1 MANLAL
7 RQKHWVAIYCKAPP
21 NSLDKKAT
29 REHEKEMQNVKE
41 CLQGKH
47 GFESQEQCH
56 WVLLPP
62 TDVDGFVNGKIWAIV
77 RVGDTS
83 DVHKLEKQ
91 RLDALLFDKA
101 QAKYSEIAGSV
112 AADQLR
118 VEHQHQNRGMRVTE
132 AQ

>member
-1 MANLAL
+1 
-7 RQKHWVAIYCKAPP
+7 V
-21 NSLDKKAT
+21 SLG
-29 REHEKEMQNVKE
+29 V
-41 CLQGKH
+41 
-47 GFESQEQCH
+47 
-56 WVLLPP
+56 LPP

-118 VEHQHQNRGMRVTE
+118 VEHQHQNRGMGVTK